1 MKRSKSDT
9 NNNGDFDEPRTGNVV
24 FDSGTAGSLKN
35 LSASQPDFDFDENDN
50 VPIALPRKEVALV
63 PSARQLSFG
72 EDIVLGGDTALEN
85 IGIYIQEEIQP
96 GVILEGYA
104 VEL

>member
-1 MKRSKSDT
+1 MKRSKSDS
-9 NNNGDFDEPRTGNVV
+9 NNNFDGTNDEASNVV
-24 FDSGTAGSLKN
+24 FNSGTANSRKKLH
-35 LSASQPDFDFDENDN
+35 ASDADFDFDVNDN
-50 VPIALPRKEVALV
+50 VPIALPRKEIV
-63 PSARQLSFG
+63 PLPRERQLSFG
-72 EDIVLGGDTALEN
+72 EQTLLGGDTALEN